1 MLEAQKAEL
10 SLSTNAFNQ
19 PLEYSGKNAWIKL
32 IIDLLLTE
40 PGTYPSNP
48 EIGIGLKNY
57 EFQFIESA
65 IVEIEEKLQYQ
76 IKTFLPDLP
85 VTDLIVKSENIDG
98 KPYLLVLVQFST
110 SQYGTENVVVAAE
123 YVNNVINFEIVL

>member
-10 SLSTNAFNQ
+10 TLSTNAFNQ
-19 PLEYSGKNAWIKL
+19 PLEYSGKNAWTKL

-57 EFQFIESA
+57 DFNFIDSA
-65 IVEIEEKLQYQ
+65 VLELQEKLQYQ
-76 IKTFLPDLP
+76 TKTFLPDLP
-85 VTDLIVKSENIDG
+85 ITDLSVVNQAIDG
-98 KPYLLVLVQFST
+98 KNYLFILIAFST
-110 SQYGTENVVVAAE
+110 SQYGTESVVVAAE
-123 YVNNVINFEIVL
+123 NVNNVINFEISL